1 MTAVI
6 AAMDNEVE
14 LLKKAAK
21 DAKVRTVA
29 GVECL
34 VCKINGKDVVVIKS
48 GIGKAAAACATAIA
62 LSEFGADAVINT
74 GLCAGTCGIGTIIV
88 ADKCVQHDFDA
99 TADGL
104 TLGQVAG
111 FDSPY
116 FAADKRITQTMTR
129 SLKNGGAAYV
139 AGTIASGDR
148 FVADREA
155 MKNICEQFGAV
166 GVEMES
172 GAVAQICTTAGVPF
186 AVLRCVSDG
195 GDSVRDY
202 YEFSRLACE
211 RFTAAVLD
219 FLRET

>member
-1 MTAVI
+1 
-6 AAMDNEVE
+6 
-14 LLKKAAK
+14 
-21 DAKVRTVA
+21 
-29 GVECL
+29 
-34 VCKINGKDVVVIKS
+34 
-48 GIGKAAAACATAIA
+48 
-62 LSEFGADAVINT
+62 
-74 GLCAGTCGIGTIIV
+74 
-88 ADKCVQHDFDA
+88 
-99 TADGL
+99 
-104 TLGQVAG
+104 
-111 FDSPY
+111 
-116 FAADKRITQTMTR
+116 MTR

-139 AGTIASGDR
+139 VGTIASGDR

-172 GAVAQICTTAGVPF
+172 GAVAQICTAAGVPF